1 MREVCVMPLSRVR
14 GVCHARVMHSVRV
27 LAIHKPHVRVFG
39 VMHDPC
45 VRVCVMHGSMCHA
58 RVCGVMHDPCVRVFG
73 VMHDPCVRVGVT
85 HYHVGSCASHV
96 LLMCFSCVSH
106 VFLMCFSCVSHVCL
120 MCASCVS
127 QREAGV

>member
-1 MREVCVMPLSRVR
+1 MPLSRVRGVCHACPMSHVR

-27 LAIHKPHVRVFG
+27 LAIHKPH
-39 VMHDPC
+39 
-45 VRVCVMHGSMCHA
+45 
-58 RVCGVMHDPCVRVFG
+58 VRVFG

-127 QREAGV
+127 QSEAGV